1 MLSTGRFLAI
11 AYTGRKVAII
21 DVTSAIASIISH
33 DTGPNTNTDT
43 DKVAAICVLRI
54 GHITRQAIIAST
66 KHISVI
72 SEDSE

>member
-33 DTGPNTNTDT
+33 DTGPNTNTDAPSE
-43 DKVAAICVLRI
+43 AATWLLRT
-54 GHITRQAIIAST
+54 GHITKQAVIAST